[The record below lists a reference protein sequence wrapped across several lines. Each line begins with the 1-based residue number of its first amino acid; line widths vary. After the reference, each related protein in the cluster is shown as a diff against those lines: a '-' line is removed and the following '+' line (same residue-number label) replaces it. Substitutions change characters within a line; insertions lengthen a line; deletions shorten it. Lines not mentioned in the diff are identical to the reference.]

1 MYILCN
7 NFLDEYRIFQIA
19 VFELNTGDY
28 LFEIFSI
35 DWGEEAPYKKQSYG
49 SNNYPYYFKYF
60 YYI

>member
-19 VFELNTGDY
+19 VFELHTGYY

-35 DWGEEAPYKKQSYG
+35 DWVYNIALLTL
-49 SNNYPYYFKYF
+49 FL
-60 YYI
+60 